1 MTDAVRGVR
10 PRLAAALML
19 VWAVAWSVPAGRIA
33 EDTKN
38 DLYVAPWRLLSRAT
52 HLWDPQVTWG
62 VLQNQGY
69 GYLFPMGPFFGLV
82 GEVVPVWVAQRLWWS
97 LLLTVGLLATYALL
111 AALRVGG
118 PTAGVLGAL
127 AYTLSPRVLSTI
139 GGLSAEA
146 LPVLLA
152 PAILL
157 PVVLATQGRI
167 GPRRAAAL
175 SGIAV
180 LCCGGVNATATILA
194 AVPAGIWLLTR
205 RRWWSSPTTWWWT
218 AAMLA
223 ASAWWLGPLVVLGR
237 YSPPFLDWIERS
249 ADVVREIDLLDVA
262 RGTTHWL
269 EFVVTSGGEWWPAG
283 YAVATG
289 PLLIV
294 TTSLVAGAALSGLAL
309 RGLPER
315 RFLLATLAVGVFAL
329 AVAHTGP
336 VSSPLAPTAQALL
349 DGPLVAFRNI
359 HKADPLVRLPLAV
372 ALAHALDRFVR
383 ALAGHRLAVQVPAWG
398 AVALVVVVAVSPGLS
413 GAIAPRGTFSD
424 MARQWKQAGA
434 WLSARADDG
443 RALVVPAA
451 SFGEYEWGRT
461 IDEPIRPL
469 SSADYAVRDAVP
481 LTPAGTIRVLD
492 AVEQRLQAGRDV
504 GGAVDV
510 LRRTGVRYLV
520 LRNDLD
526 TASAGQPSVAYAR
539 SAIRST
545 PGIELARGFGL
556 TRLDASG
563 ERVFPV
569 EVYDLGPAAPLAVT
583 EPVADVVAVSGGPE
597 DLLPVADAGFPG
609 LAVLDGDRVAGVD
622 PGHRV
627 VTDGYRA
634 RERWFGATRGRDTS
648 STLTAGE
655 LAGTRDY
662 RPWDDLGRHS
672 VTAFT
677 GISGVEASSSLA
689 TDLTLAGLR
698 PADRP
703 AAVLDGDPT
712 TAWVTQFDPAPTL
725 TVRLDHAQQLPTVR
739 VRVLTDKD
747 RHPGLGV
754 PDRLAVR
761 TDAGEV
767 RADVP
772 ASGLV
777 EVALPDGL
785 TESVSVEVL
794 DTDEGDPASVLTGLV
809 ALDLPGLAVTESV
822 VAPHD
827 RAEPAGTVLLSGGI
841 PGSDAC
847 VHPERDVVCFGDGG
861 RDPEGGAVL
870 SRRFTAAGGGQ
881 YTATGTL
888 DVSRW
893 TDTVA
898 GLATPGVEVTASS
911 SRTTAVAARP
921 EAVVD
926 GDERTAWSPAPE
938 DTSPT
943 LTVTLDEPA
952 DVQAVT
958 LDARR
963 GWMKRYRPFVRVRLD
978 GREQLVRASA
988 DGRLAVQ
995 GNGVRTIAVTMLP
1008 LPGRNRLAGAALE
1021 VEELTLAG
1029 HDFPRPAARV
1039 TRPCGAG
1046 PMLEVDGTEVP
1057 TRVDGPRSAL
1067 WGQGDL
1073 AWAACARARLAPGPT
1088 HDVVVRG
1095 DEAFRPAAV
1104 RLRSSAPG
1112 APASGSSALTPVPLT
1127 TDSPTHLTGPVVAGP
1142 QRLLALAMNSNAG
1155 WQATLDGAP
1164 LSPVVVD
1171 GFRQGFVLPDGA
1183 GGTVDVT
1190 FSPDAP
1196 YRLALGVGLVLAL
1209 LLLLAAVLPDRSRRA
1224 DQPAGE
1230 PGTAPR
1236 FLLVAAG
1243 TLLFALVVAGPWA
1256 ALTAGLVLA
1265 GLRLRRTDADRPV
1278 ALAVVVLIG
1287 AAGVLV
1293 ASTSPAGRTQPWVEA
1308 TVTLAVIAAGVL
1320 AGAAPVGPPSA
1331 SRGAR
1336 RARGSATPGTG

>member
-10 PRLAAALML
+10 PRLAAALLL
-19 VWAVAWSVPAGRIA
+19 VWAVAWSVPAGRIS

-38 DLYVAPWRLLSRAT
+38 DLYVAPWQLLARAT

-82 GEVVPVWVAQRLWWS
+82 GEVLPVWVAQRLWWS
-97 LLLTVGLLATYALL
+97 LLLTVGLLATHALL
-111 AALRVGG
+111 VALRVGG
-118 PTAGVLGAL
+118 PTARVLGAL

-139 GGLSAEA
+139 GGLSSEA

-157 PVVLATQGRI
+157 PVVLASQGRV

-175 SGIAV
+175 SGLAV

-194 AVPAGIWLLTR
+194 AVPAGLWLVTR
-205 RRWWSSPTTWWWT
+205 HRWWRSRTTWWWS

-289 PLLIV
+289 PLLV
-294 TTSLVAGAALSGLAL
+294 VATSLAAGAALAGLAL

-329 AVAHTGP
+329 SVAHIGP

-372 ALAHALDRFVR
+372 GLAHAVDRLAR
-383 ALAGHRLAVQVPAWG
+383 AIAGRRLAVQAPAWG
-398 AVALVVVVAVSPGLS
+398 AVALVVLVAVSPGLS
-413 GAIAPRGTFSD
+413 GAIAPHGTFSD
-424 MARQWKQAGA
+424 MARQWKEAGA
-434 WLSARADDG
+434 WLSDRAGDG

-469 SSADYAVRDAVP
+469 SSAGYAVRDAVP

-492 AVEQRLQAGRDV
+492 AVEQRLQTGRDV

-526 TASAGQPSVAYAR
+526 TATAGQPSVAYAR

-545 PGIELARGFGL
+545 PGIGLAKGFGL
-556 TRLDASG
+556 TRIDASG

-569 EVYDLGPAAPLAVT
+569 EVYDLGGAAPLAVT

-597 DLLPVADAGFPG
+597 DLLGVADAGRGG
-609 LAVLDGDRVAGVD
+609 LAVLDGDRVSGVD
-622 PGHRV
+622 PGQRV

-648 STLTAGE
+648 STLATDE

-662 RPWDDLGRHS
+662 RPWDDLTEHS

-677 GISGVEASSSLA
+677 GIAGVGASSSLA

-712 TAWVTQFDPAPTL
+712 TAWVTQFDPAPSL
-725 TVRLDHAQQLPTVR
+725 TVRLDRTRPERTVR
-739 VRVLTDKD
+739 VRVLTDRD

-754 PDRLAVR
+754 PTRLAVR

-767 RADVP
+767 RAEVP
-772 ASGLV
+772 ASGLA
-777 EVALPDGL
+777 EVALPDGP
-785 TESVSVEVL
+785 TDSVAVEVL
-794 DTDEGDPASVLTGLV
+794 DTDKGDPASVLTGLV
-809 ALDLPGLAVTESV
+809 SVDLPDVSVTEWV
-822 VAPHD
+822 VGPSR
-827 RAEPAGTVLLSGGI
+827 RAEPAGTVLLSGGL

-847 VHPERDVVCFGDGG
+847 VHPEDDVVCFGDGG
-861 RDPEGGAVL
+861 RDPEGGPVL
-870 SRRFTAAGGGQ
+870 SRRFTAQGGGQ
-881 YTATGTL
+881 YDATGTL

-893 TDTVA
+893 VDTVP
-898 GLATPGVEVTASS
+898 GLAAPGVGVAVSS

-921 EAVVD
+921 DAVVD

-958 LDARR
+958 LSARR
-963 GWMKRYRPFVRVRLD
+963 GWMGRYRPFVRVRLD
-978 GREQLVRASA
+978 DREQLVRASA
-988 DGRLAVQ
+988 DGRLDVQ
-995 GNGVRTIAVTMLP
+995 GNRVRTIAVTMLP
-1008 LPGRNRLAGAALE
+1008 LPGLKRLAAAALE
-1021 VEELTLAG
+1021 LEELTLAG
-1029 HDFPRPAARV
+1029 HDLPRPAGRV

-1046 PMLEVDGTEVP
+1046 PELEVDGRRIP
-1057 TRVDGPRSAL
+1057 TRLDGPRSAL

-1073 AWAACARARLAPGPT
+1073 VWVACAPALLAPGPT

-1095 DEAFRPAAV
+1095 DEAFRPATA
-1104 RLRSSAPG
+1104 RLQSPG
-1112 APASGSSALTPVPLT
+1112 VGAQPSGSLLTTVPLT
-1127 TDSPTHLTGPVVAGP
+1127 TESPTHLTGPVASGP
-1142 QRLLALAMNSNAG
+1142 QRLLALARNSNVG
-1155 WQATLDGAP
+1155 WEATLDGVP
-1164 LSPVVVD
+1164 LAPVVVD
-1171 GFRQGFVLPDGA
+1171 GFRQGFVLPASGS
-1183 GGTVDVT
+1183 GTLDVT
-1190 FSPDAP
+1190 FAPDAP
-1196 YRLALGVGLVLAL
+1196 YRLALAAGFVLAL
-1209 LLLLAAVLPDRSRRA
+1209 LLL
-1224 DQPAGE
+1224 
-1230 PGTAPR
+1230 
-1236 FLLVAAG
+1236 VAAG
-1243 TLLFALVVAGPWA
+1243 VPDRARRVDRPAGDPAGAARPVLVATGTIGFALVVAGPWA
-1256 ALTAGLVLA
+1256 ALTAGLVLVA
-1265 GLRLRRTDADRPV
+1265 LRLRRTDADGPV
-1278 ALAVVVLIG
+1278 ALAVVALVG
-1287 AAGVLV
+1287 AAGLLV
-1293 ASTSPAGRTQPWVEA
+1293 AVTSSAGRTQPWVEA
-1308 TVTLAVIAAGVL
+1308 AVTLAVIAAGVL
-1320 AGAAPVGPPSA
+1320 AGAAPVVPPSA
-1331 SRGAR
+1331 SRDAR
-1336 RARGSATPGTG
+1336 RRHGSAMPGTG

>member
-10 PRLAAALML
+10 PRLAAALLL
-19 VWAVAWSVPAGRIA
+19 VWAVAWSVPAGRIS

-38 DLYVAPWRLLSRAT
+38 DLYVAPWQLLSRAA

-82 GEVVPVWVAQRLWWS
+82 EEVVPVWVAQRLWWS

-118 PTAGVLGAL
+118 PTTRVLGAL

-157 PVVLATQGRI
+157 PVVLGTQGRI

-194 AVPAGIWLLTR
+194 AVPTGLWLVTR
-205 RRWWSSPTTWWWT
+205 RRWWRSATTWWWT
-218 AAMLA
+218 AAMVA

-237 YSPPFLDWIERS
+237 YSPPFLGWIERS

-289 PLLIV
+289 PLLV
-294 TTSLVAGAALSGLAL
+294 VATSLVAGAALSGLAL

-315 RFLLATLAVGVFAL
+315 RFLLATLAVGVFVL
-329 AVAHTGP
+329 AVAHIGP
-336 VSSPLAPTAQALL
+336 VSSPLAPAAQTLL

-372 ALAHALDRFVR
+372 GLAHALDRVVR
-383 ALAGHRLAVQVPAWG
+383 ALAGRRLAVQAPAWA
-398 AVALVVVVAVSPGLS
+398 AVALVMLVAVSPGLS

-434 WLSARADDG
+434 WLAERADDG

-469 SSADYAVRDAVP
+469 SGADYAVRDAVP

-492 AVEQRLQAGRDV
+492 AVEQRLQTGRDV

-526 TASAGQPSVAYAR
+526 TTSAGQPSVAYAR

-545 PGIELARGFGL
+545 PGIDLAKGFGL

-597 DLLPVADAGFPG
+597 DLLPVADAGIGG
-609 LAVLDGDRVAGVD
+609 LAVLDGDRVPGVD
-622 PGHRV
+622 PGQRV

-648 STLTAGE
+648 STLAADE

-662 RPWDDLGRHS
+662 RPWDDLARHS

-677 GISGVEASSSLA
+677 GIAGVEASSSLA

-712 TAWVTQFDPAPTL
+712 TAWVTQFDPAPAL
-725 TVRLDHAQQLPTVR
+725 TVRLDRARPVPTVR
-739 VRVLTDKD
+739 VRVLTDGD

-754 PDRLAVR
+754 PTRLAVR
-761 TDAGEV
+761 TDGGEV

-777 EVALPDGL
+777 EVALPAGPTD
-785 TESVSVEVL
+785 SVAVEVL
-794 DTDEGDPASVLTGLV
+794 DTDEGDPATVLTGLV
-809 ALDLPGLAVTESV
+809 AVDLPGVAVTESV
-822 VAPHD
+822 AGPSD
-827 RAEPAGTVLLSGGI
+827 RAEPAGTVLLSGGL

-847 VHPERDVVCFGDGG
+847 VHPEADVVCFGDGG

-870 SRRFTAAGGGQ
+870 SRRFTAQGGGQ
-881 YTATGTL
+881 YDATGTL

-893 TDTVA
+893 ADTVP
-898 GLATPGVEVTASS
+898 GLSTPGVEVAASS

-921 EAVVD
+921 DAVVD
-926 GDERTAWSPAPE
+926 GDERTAWSPAPD

-943 LTVTLDEPA
+943 LTVTLDEPV

-958 LDARR
+958 LSARR
-963 GWMKRYRPFVRVRLD
+963 GWMARYRPFVRVRLD
-978 GREQLVRASA
+978 DREQLVRASA

-995 GNGVRTIAVTMLP
+995 GRGVRTVAVTLLP
-1008 LPGRNRLAGAALE
+1008 LPGRKRLAASALE
-1021 VEELTLAG
+1021 VEELTFAG
-1029 HDFPRPAARV
+1029 HDLPRPVARV

-1046 PMLEVDGTEVP
+1046 PDLEVDGAKVP

-1073 AWAACARARLAPGPT
+1073 GWVACAPAQLAPGPT

-1095 DEAFRPAAV
+1095 DEAYRPATV
-1104 RLRSSAPG
+1104 RL
-1112 APASGSSALTPVPLT
+1112 GSSATAAQAAGSSTAATVPLRT
-1127 TDSPTHLTGPVVAGP
+1127 GSPTHLTGPVVAGP

-1155 WQATLDGAP
+1155 WEATLNGAA
-1164 LSPVVVD
+1164 LTPVVVD
-1171 GFRQGFVLPDGA
+1171 GFRQGFVLPADA
-1183 GGTVDVT
+1183 SGTLDVT
-1190 FSPDAP
+1190 FAPDAP
-1196 YRLALGVGLVLAL
+1196 YRLALGAGLVLAL
-1209 LLLLAAVLPDRSRRA
+1209 LLFVAAAVPDRSRRV
-1224 DQPAGE
+1224 DPPAGD
-1230 PGTAPR
+1230 PGTGSRP
-1236 FLLVAAG
+1236 LVVAAG

-1256 ALTAGLVLA
+1256 ALTAGLVLVA
-1265 GLRLRRTDADRPV
+1265 LRLRRTDADWPV
-1278 ALAVVVLIG
+1278 ALAIVALVGV
-1287 AAGVLV
+1287 AGVLV
-1293 ASTSPAGRTQPWVEA
+1293 ALKSSAGRTQPWVEA
-1308 TVTLAVIAAGVL
+1308 TVTLVVIAAGVL
-1320 AGAAPVGPPSA
+1320 AGAAPVVPPNA
-1331 SRGAR
+1331 SRDVPR
-1336 RARGSATPGTG
+1336 RHGSATPGTG